1 MVCSLPGS
9 SVHGILQARLWS
21 GLPCPLLGDLPDPGL
36 EPTSLT
42 SPVLAGRFFCF
53 CFCFF
58 FTTSSTW
65 EALWSPLLTD
75 KQIETKGEKLHPW
88 QRCCLDSAAK
98 KLCDLFLRAGYLWF
112 MFSFVQWM
120 SWTRILLDSW
130 RKGLDSNIPSIFCR
144 FCGLLSEEQVRWLSE
159 FHSACQPIW

>member
-42 SPVLAGRFFCF
+42 SPVLAGRFFF
-53 CFCFF
+53 FF
-58 FTTSSTW
+58 FTTRSTW

-75 KQIETKGEKLHPW
+75 KQIETEGEKLHPW
-88 QRCCLDSAAK
+88 QRCCLGSAAE
-98 KLCDLFLRAGYLWF
+98 KLCDLFLHEGYLWF
-112 MFSFVQWM
+112 MSSFVQWM
-120 SWTRILLDSW
+120 SWTRILVDSG

-144 FCGLLSEEQVRWLSE
+144 FCGLLSEEQARWLSE